1 MWKILK
7 DIAKKNKRQ
16 LFLTFL
22 LVAMENL
29 MAILYPLFAGFA
41 INAVVKGDVLY
52 ALSYAVVVFVMWTI
66 GMLRRRVDTRV
77 FTKIYAEMAVP
88 MIINQRNK
96 GNDASAVA
104 ARVALSREFV
114 DFFELHLPIFITSL
128 VSIVGALVMLLFL
141 EIWVGVLGLFIM
153 FILVLWIPR
162 LAKINDKLYS
172 KLNNRLENEEYLIE
186 KNKIEHLEKHYKF
199 TTKLRILISNRE
211 AFGYF
216 CVGISATALFGLAFG
231 IMATQGYESAGHIY
245 SVTTYLWTFVISLDD
260 MPSLMEQ
267 YSKLKDIG
275 KRIENEE

>member
-7 DIAKKNKRQ
+7 DIAKRNKRQ

-66 GMLRRRVDTRV
+66 GMFRRRVDTRV

-141 EIWVGVLGLFIM
+141 EIWVGILGLFIM

-172 KLNNRLENEEYLIE
+172 KLNNRLENEVYLIE

-199 TTKLRILISNRE
+199 TTKLRILISNRK

-216 CVGISATALFGLAFG
+216 CVGIFATALFGLAFG
-231 IMATQGYESAGHIY
+231 IMAT
-245 SVTTYLWTFVISLDD
+245 
-260 MPSLMEQ
+260 
-267 YSKLKDIG
+267 
-275 KRIENEE
+275 

>member
-41 INAVVKGDVLY
+41 INAVVKGDVLH

-141 EIWVGVLGLFIM
+141 EMQSVQQVTRVPTIMVQIHIHLTLQVLQKHRPEKTIHVDTMTIHRLQPMQQLQQLRQLF
-153 FILVLWIPR
+153 VR
-162 LAKINDKLYS
+162 LIQITGGMD
-172 KLNNRLENEEYLIE
+172 
-186 KNKIEHLEKHYKF
+186 
-199 TTKLRILISNRE
+199 T
-211 AFGYF
+211 
-216 CVGISATALFGLAFG
+216 
-231 IMATQGYESAGHIY
+231 
-245 SVTTYLWTFVISLDD
+245 
-260 MPSLMEQ
+260 MPSV
-267 YSKLKDIG
+267 SHSV
-275 KRIENEE
+275 

>member
-22 LVAMENL
+22 LVAMENW

-41 INAVVKGDVLY
+41 INAVVKGDVLH

-114 DFFELHLPIFITSL
+114 DFF
-128 VSIVGALVMLLFL
+128 
-141 EIWVGVLGLFIM
+141 
-153 FILVLWIPR
+153 
-162 LAKINDKLYS
+162 
-172 KLNNRLENEEYLIE
+172 
-186 KNKIEHLEKHYKF
+186 
-199 TTKLRILISNRE
+199 
-211 AFGYF
+211 
-216 CVGISATALFGLAFG
+216 
-231 IMATQGYESAGHIY
+231 
-245 SVTTYLWTFVISLDD
+245 
-260 MPSLMEQ
+260 
-267 YSKLKDIG
+267 
-275 KRIENEE
+275 

>member
-7 DIAKKNKRQ
+7 DIAKRNKRQ

-41 INAVVKGDVLY
+41 INAVVKGDVLH

-141 EIWVGVLGLFIM
+141 EIWVGILGLFIM

-172 KLNNRLENEEYLIE
+172 KLNNRLENEVYLIE
-186 KNKIEHLEKHYKF
+186 KK
-199 TTKLRILISNRE
+199 
-211 AFGYF
+211 
-216 CVGISATALFGLAFG
+216 
-231 IMATQGYESAGHIY
+231 
-245 SVTTYLWTFVISLDD
+245 
-260 MPSLMEQ
+260 
-267 YSKLKDIG
+267 
-275 KRIENEE
+275 